1 MKNDELSSL
10 VILFIFLAPLWS
22 FFWIIISKKRGIYF
36 LSFLIFLVVSSII
49 FSIFI
54 FAAFFDKVNKEEN
67 TTILINKAPQIF
79 KEYSGLDIP
88 SNVEVK
94 YVSTRSFG
102 PNGSTDIIFYL
113 ENINL
118 FTEKVKKKYN
128 LEDVKMNYP
137 DIDITDDFLF
147 GLNSD
152 GNIFSDFCD
161 KTNSDQKIL
170 QTKFKTLFKEIKF
183 CGNKNAKI
191 FLIKN
196 EAEEVT
202 ILIILPNEKLV
213 FLNQTYFF

>member
-1 MKNDELSSL
+1 MNKKPNNDPWTHKGCLS
-10 VILFIFLAPLWS
+10 VIIIFLAIFGFFIYGFFDFWS
-22 FFWIIISKKRGIYF
+22 KESKK
-36 LSFLIFLVVSSII
+36 
-49 FSIFI
+49 
-54 FAAFFDKVNKEEN
+54 EN

-79 KEYSGLDIP
+79 KEYSGLDTP

-94 YVSTRSFG
+94 YVSTRSSG

-191 FLIKN
+191 SLIKN

>member
-1 MKNDELSSL
+1 MNKKPKKDPWRTGCLW
-10 VILFIFLAPLWS
+10 VIIIFLAIFGFFIYGFLDFWS
-22 FFWIIISKKRGIYF
+22 NESKK
-36 LSFLIFLVVSSII
+36 
-49 FSIFI
+49 
-54 FAAFFDKVNKEEN
+54 EN
-67 TTILINKAPQIF
+67 TTILIDKAPQFF
-79 KEYSGLDIP
+79 KEYSGLDMP
-88 SNVEVK
+88 SDAEVK
-94 YVSTRSFG
+94 YVSRRTSG
-102 PNGSTDIIFYL
+102 PNGSTDIIFYM

-118 FTEKVKKKYN
+118 FTDKVKKKYN

-152 GNIFSDFCD
+152 GNIFSHFCD
-161 KTNSDQKIL
+161 KTNSDQKIY
-170 QTKFKTLFKEIKF
+170 QTEFKTLFKEIKF

-191 FLIKN
+191 SLIKN